1 MNAQGFGFVT
11 GIIVGLILVVILFKF
26 ANTNNKIKTE
36 YDERQEKVRG
46 KGYMYAFY
54 TALIVQAILVLSS
67 VCKIEIPVEDY
78 ILHFA
83 GILAGC
89 LTLGIY
95 CTWHN
100 VYWGLNNDHRRYGLV
115 FVVAIIINILA
126 IAGPAMNG
134 MLFEENGKI
143 GLPALNI
150 MVIFMLSVIGI
161 AYLLKKAVDA
171 KKDTEEED

>member
-1 MNAQGFGFVT
+1 MNYKGIGFVL
-11 GIIVGLILVVILFKF
+11 GVIVGLILVVILFKY
-26 ANTNNKIKTE
+26 ANTDKKIMTE

-54 TALIVQAILVLSS
+54 TALIVQAIMVIAS
-67 VCKIEIPVEDY
+67 VCQIEIPVEEY

-83 GILAGC
+83 GILFGC
-89 LTLGIY
+89 MTLDIY
-95 CTWHN
+95 CTWNN
-100 VYWGLNNDHRRYGLV
+100 VYWGLNNNHRRYGLV
-115 FVVAIIINILA
+115 FAIAIIINILA
-126 IAGPAMNG
+126 IAGPVMSG

-150 MVIFMLSVIGI
+150 MVIFMMTVYGI
-161 AYLLKKAVDA
+161 TYLVKKAVDA

>member
-1 MNAQGFGFVT
+1 MNAQGFGFIV
-11 GIIVGLILVVILFKF
+11 GIIVGIILVVILFKY

-54 TALIVQAILVLSS
+54 TALIVQAIMVLASI
-67 VCKIEIPVEDY
+67 CKIEIPVEDY

-83 GILAGC
+83 GILFGC

-95 CTWHN
+95 CTWNN

-115 FVVAIIINILA
+115 FAIAIIINIIA
-126 IAGPAMNG
+126 IVGPAISG

-150 MVIFMLSVIGI
+150 MVIFMLSVYGI
-161 AYLLKKAVDA
+161 VYLVRKAIDA